1 MANQENNKKE
11 RLKDKIRKKYRIVV
25 YNNETYEEKVH
36 FKFTLLNFFNI
47 VIISSVLLIVLVTY
61 LIAFT
66 PLREY
71 IPGYTDVSLNRRVYE
86 MERRA
91 DSLETVFRQ
100 KDLYINNLK
109 KIIMGDDFESDSI
122 NSLLTKTSETHFD
135 NKAVK
140 NSKKDSLFRIEYEN
154 ETRNNLFS
162 NVISS
167 DNHQE
172 FKLVSFFAPING
184 IVTNHFNREQKHYGT
199 DLVSSNNSVIK
210 ATADGTVIYSD
221 WTVENGYCIG
231 IQHNGNLFSV
241 YKHNAV
247 LLKEDGDFVNAG
259 DAIAIYGNSG
269 SLSTGP
275 HLHFELWYNG
285 TPLNPEDYISFETNN
300 IQ

>member
-1 MANQENNKKE
+1 MNDKEINKKAKI
-11 RLKDKIRKKYRIVV
+11 KDKIRKKYRVVV
-25 YNNETYEEKVH
+25 YSNDTYEEKAH
-36 FKFTLLNFFNI
+36 FKLTLLNFFNI
-47 VIISSVLLIVLVTY
+47 LVASSVLLIVLVTY

-91 DSLETVFRQ
+91 DSLELVFKQ

-109 KIIMGDDFESDSI
+109 KIINGEDFETDSV
-122 NSLLTKTSETHFD
+122 NSLLPKSSKTNFD
-135 NKAVK
+135 NIVIK
-140 NSKKDSLFRIEYEN
+140 NSEQDSLFRIGYEE
-154 ETRNNLFS
+154 ETRNNLFG
-162 NVISS
+162 NRIMS
-167 DNHQE
+167 DVSQE

-184 IVTNHFNREQKHYGT
+184 IVTQHFNREAKHFGT
-199 DLVSSNNSVIK
+199 DLVASNNSVIK

-221 WTVENGYCIG
+221 WTVDNGYCIG
-231 IQHNGNLFSV
+231 IQHNGNLFSI

-247 LLKEDGDFVNAG
+247 LLKEEGDFVNAG

-285 TPLNPEDYISFETNN
+285 TPLNPADYISFESK
-300 IQ
+300 IK

>member
-1 MANQENNKKE
+1 MAKEKNKEKL
-11 RLKDKIRKKYRIVV
+11 RDRIRKKYRIVI

-36 FKFTLLNFFNI
+36 FKLTLLNFINVVI
-47 VIISSVLLIVLVTY
+47 VSSILLIVLVIY

-91 DSLETVFRQ
+91 DSLEIIFKQ

-109 KIIMGDDFESDSI
+109 NIITGSGFENDSI
-122 NSLLTKTSETHFD
+122 NSLLTKSNNTNFE
-135 NKAVK
+135 NINVK
-140 NSKKDSLFRIEYEN
+140 NSEKDSIFRIAYET
-154 ETRNNLFS
+154 ETRNNLF
-162 NVISS
+162 NNTIRSS
-167 DNHQE
+167 TPQE
-172 FKLVSFFAPING
+172 FKLVSLFAPING
-184 IVTNHFNREQKHYGT
+184 IVTNHFNREEKHYGT
-199 DLVSSNNSVIK
+199 DLVSSNNSIIK
-210 ATADGTVIYSD
+210 AVADGTVIYSD

-247 LLKEDGDFVNAG
+247 LLKNDGDFVSAG
-259 DAIAIYGNSG
+259 DAIAMYGNSG

-285 TPLNPEDYISFETNN
+285 TPLDPEDYISFETNN

>member
-1 MANQENNKKE
+1 MGKGSANKKE
-11 RLKDKIRKKYRIVV
+11 KLRDRIRKKYRIVV
-25 YNNETYEEKVH
+25 YNNETYEERIH
-36 FKFTLLNFFNI
+36 FKLTLLNFFNI
-47 VIISSVLLIVLVTY
+47 LIVSSILLIVLVIY

-91 DSLETVFRQ
+91 DSLEMVFKQ

-109 KIIMGDDFESDSI
+109 RIINGEGFENDSI
-122 NSLLTKTSETHFD
+122 NSLLTKSQDANFD
-135 NKAVK
+135 NIVIK
-140 NSKKDSLFRIEYEN
+140 NSKQDSIFRRGYEE

-162 NVISS
+162 NEIMS
-167 DNHQE
+167 DVAQE
-172 FKLVSFFAPING
+172 FKLVSFFSPLNG
-184 IVTNHFNREQKHYGT
+184 IVTNHFNREEKHFGT
-199 DLVSSNNSVIK
+199 DLVASNNSVIK

-231 IQHNGNLFSV
+231 IQHNGNLFSI

-247 LLKEDGDFVNAG
+247 LLKEEGDFVNAG
-259 DAIAIYGNSG
+259 DAVAIYGNSG
-269 SLSTGP
+269 SLTTGP

-285 TPLNPEDYISFETNN
+285 TPLNPEDYISFESN

>member
-1 MANQENNKKE
+1 MAKEKNKEKL
-11 RLKDKIRKKYRIVV
+11 RDRIRKKYRIVI

-36 FKFTLLNFFNI
+36 FKLTLLNFINI
-47 VIISSVLLIVLVTY
+47 VIVSSILLIVLVIY

-91 DSLETVFRQ
+91 DSLEIIFKQ

-109 KIIMGDDFESDSI
+109 NIITGTGFENDSI
-122 NSLLTKTSETHFD
+122 NSLLTKSNNTNFE
-135 NKAVK
+135 NINVK
-140 NSKKDSLFRIEYEN
+140 NSEKDSIFRIAYET
-154 ETRNNLFS
+154 ETRNNLF
-162 NVISS
+162 NNTIRSS
-167 DNHQE
+167 IPQE
-172 FKLVSFFAPING
+172 FKLVSLFAPING
-184 IVTNHFNREQKHYGT
+184 IVTNHFNREEKHYGT
-199 DLVSSNNSVIK
+199 DLVSSNNSIIK
-210 ATADGTVIYSD
+210 AVADGTVIYSD

-247 LLKEDGDFVNAG
+247 LLKNDGDFVSAG
-259 DAIAIYGNSG
+259 DAIAMYGNSG

-285 TPLNPEDYISFETNN
+285 TPLDPEDYISFETNN

>member
-1 MANQENNKKE
+1 MAKEKNKEKL
-11 RLKDKIRKKYRIVV
+11 RDRIRKKYRIVI

-36 FKFTLLNFFNI
+36 FKLTLLNFINVVI
-47 VIISSVLLIVLVTY
+47 VSSILLIVLVIY

-91 DSLETVFRQ
+91 DSLEIIFKQ

-109 KIIMGDDFESDSI
+109 NIITGTGFENDSI
-122 NSLLTKTSETHFD
+122 NSLLTKSNNTNFE
-135 NKAVK
+135 NINIK
-140 NSKKDSLFRIEYEN
+140 NSEKDSIFRIAYET
-154 ETRNNLFS
+154 ETRNNLF
-162 NVISS
+162 NNTIRSS
-167 DNHQE
+167 TPQE
-172 FKLVSFFAPING
+172 FKLVSLFAPING
-184 IVTNHFNREQKHYGT
+184 IVTNHFNREEKHYGT
-199 DLVSSNNSVIK
+199 DLVSSNNSIIK
-210 ATADGTVIYSD
+210 AVADGTVIYSD

-247 LLKEDGDFVNAG
+247 LLKNDGDFVSAG
-259 DAIAIYGNSG
+259 DAIAMYGNSG

-285 TPLNPEDYISFETNN
+285 TPLDPEDYISFETNN

>member
-1 MANQENNKKE
+1 MAKEKNKEKL
-11 RLKDKIRKKYRIVV
+11 RDRIRKKYRIVI

-36 FKFTLLNFFNI
+36 FKLTLLNFINVVI
-47 VIISSVLLIVLVTY
+47 VSSILLIVLVIY

-91 DSLETVFRQ
+91 DSLEIIFKQ

-109 KIIMGDDFESDSI
+109 NIITGTGFENDSI
-122 NSLLTKTSETHFD
+122 NSLLTKSNNTNFE
-135 NKAVK
+135 NINVK
-140 NSKKDSLFRIEYEN
+140 NSEKDSIFRIAYET
-154 ETRNNLFS
+154 ETRNNLFNNS
-162 NVISS
+162 IRSS
-167 DNHQE
+167 TPQE
-172 FKLVSFFAPING
+172 FKLVSLFAPING
-184 IVTNHFNREQKHYGT
+184 IVTNHFNREEKHYGT
-199 DLVSSNNSVIK
+199 DLVSSNNSIIK
-210 ATADGTVIYSD
+210 AVADGTVIYSD

-285 TPLNPEDYISFETNN
+285 TPLDPEDYISFETNN

>member
-25 YNNETYEEKVH
+25 YNNETYEEKIH

-47 VIISSVLLIVLVTY
+47 VILSSVLLIVLVTY

-221 WTVENGYCIG
+221 WTVDNGYCIG

>member
-1 MANQENNKKE
+1 MSDQEVNKKE
-11 RLKDKIRKKYRIVV
+11 KIKDKIRKRYRVVV
-25 YNNETYEEKVH
+25 YNNDTYEEKAH
-36 FKFTLLNFFNI
+36 FKLTLLNFFNI
-47 VIISSVLLIVLVTY
+47 LVVSSVLLIVLVTY

-91 DSLETVFRQ
+91 DSLEMVFRQ
-100 KDLYINNLK
+100 KDLYIDNLK
-109 KIIMGDDFESDSI
+109 RIINGEDFETDSV
-122 NSLLTKTSETHFD
+122 NSLLTKSSNTNFD
-135 NKAVK
+135 EIVIK
-140 NSKKDSLFRIEYEN
+140 NSKQDSLFRRGYEE
-154 ETRNNLFS
+154 ETRNNLFGNS
-162 NVISS
+162 MIS
-167 DNHQE
+167 DVGQE

-184 IVTNHFNREQKHYGT
+184 IVTQHFNREAKYFGT
-199 DLVSSNNSVIK
+199 DLVASNNSVIK

-231 IQHNGNLFSV
+231 IQHNGNLFSI

-247 LLKEDGDFVNAG
+247 LLKEEGDFVNAG

-285 TPLNPEDYISFETNN
+285 TPLNPEDYISFESN